1 MKITYYALSDCGK
14 VRSENQDSYVLPDSA
29 NGSGPVAN
37 FAVFDGMGGEQSG
50 GKASAIAKD
59 AFISVIKET
68 PLCSLKKLTLFING
82 LICKYMEEF
91 GIKRMG
97 STASILRVTSEKAQ
111 VCNVGDSR
119 IYRIS
124 KGKITQLSVDHAMMV
139 GQRRVLTQH
148 LGIPVQEMILEPHE
162 STCECSEGDVFVLC
176 SDGLTDMLD
185 EKAILETVVGNDFVN
200 VGQVL
205 LDTAMEKGGKDNIT
219 IVMCKIGES

>member
-1 MKITYYALSDCGK
+1 MKVTYYALSDCGK
-14 VRSENQDSYVLPDSA
+14 VRSENQDSYVVPDVA
-29 NGSGPVAN
+29 GSSGRVAN

-50 GKASAIAKD
+50 GKASAIARD
-59 AFISVIKET
+59 ACVSVMKET

-97 STASILRVTSEKAQ
+97 STASFLRVSSEKAQ

-124 KGKITQLSVDHAMMV
+124 EGKITQLSVDHSMYV

-148 LGIPVQEMILEPHE
+148 LGIPVQEMVLEPHE
-162 STCECSEGDVFVLC
+162 STCECAEGDIFVLC
-176 SDGLTDMLD
+176 SDGLTDMID
-185 EKAILETVVGNDFVN
+185 ENGILETVLDNDFSD

-205 LDTAMEKGGKDNIT
+205 LDTALENGGKDNIT
-219 IVMCKIGES
+219 IVMCKIG